1 LHFSEKDGQ
10 TPQFC
15 PEIQKNMSATVRT
28 ILLYTFLVFGLSAF
42 GQTGTSLADCYRL
55 AEANTA
61 IAQNPQ
67 LFEKITA
74 LKLENVD
81 ASRLPTLQWNA
92 KATWQNE
99 VFGLPFSFPGVEVNI
114 PKTNIVTNLEAN
126 YVVLDGGL
134 AEAKKTVEK
143 AKLAVDNQ
151 SVAVELNMLREQV
164 DRFFFGALLLQEQTK
179 TLDLTLK
186 DLQAKTAQV
195 EAAVKHGVALESEV
209 LKLRVEQLKIQSK
222 IEEVQSDRRAFLSV
236 LSSLIGQNLD
246 ENGKLDLP
254 NPQSLVI
261 PEGNLNPQWHRPELA
276 LFDLQ
281 KTQVLASADLID
293 AQWEP
298 KLAAFATTGLGYP
311 DPLNFFD
318 DKISPY
324 FIGGVQFQWKFWDW
338 QQAEREREVLAVQ
351 SQLIEN
357 QKQTFT
363 QTLQHQDGK
372 FREDI
377 AKLQNQIRRDEE
389 VAKLQAEI
397 LKQLS
402 SQLENG
408 VATATD
414 YLLQS
419 DAELQARL
427 AMEAHRVQ
435 LVQVEAAW
443 RTWLGVEIGN

>member
-1 LHFSEKDGQ
+1 MQLTIRFFLFPALLLSWFPILGQ
-10 TPQFC
+10 NAVTLQ
-15 PEIQKNMSATVRT
+15 
-28 ILLYTFLVFGLSAF
+28 
-42 GQTGTSLADCYRL
+42 DCYHL

-67 LFEKITA
+67 LFEKITV
-74 LKLENVD
+74 LKLENID
-81 ASRLPTLQWNA
+81 ASRLPTVQWNA

-99 VFGLPFSFPGVEVNI
+99 VFGLPFSFPGVDFNI
-114 PKTNIVTNLEAN
+114 PKYNVLTNLEAN
-126 YVVLDGGL
+126 YVLLDGGFS
-134 AEAKKTVEK
+134 EAKKTIEK

-151 SVAVELNMLREQV
+151 SVTVELNKLREQV
-164 DRFFFGALLLQEQTK
+164 DRFFFGAALLQTQTK
-179 TLDLTLK
+179 MLELTQK
-186 DLQAKTAQV
+186 DLAAKAAQL
-195 EAAVKHGVALESEV
+195 EAAVRHGVALESEV
-209 LKLRVEQLKIQSK
+209 LKLQVEQLKVQSK
-222 IEEVQSDRRAFLSV
+222 IEEIGSDRRALLSV
-236 LSSLIGQNLD
+236 LSSLLGQTLD
-246 ENGKLDLP
+246 ENSKLELP
-254 NPQSLVI
+254 NPQSAI
-261 PEGNLNPQWHRPELA
+261 QNPQSNRPELA

-281 KTQVLASADLID
+281 KAQVLASADLIG
-293 AQWEP
+293 AQWNP
-298 KLAAFATTGLGYP
+298 KVAAFAITGVGYP

-324 FIGGVQFQWKFWDW
+324 FIGGVQFSWKFLDW
-338 QQAEREREVLAVQ
+338 KQADRERQQLSVQ
-351 SQLIEN
+351 LQLIEN

-363 QTLQHQDGK
+363 QNLEHQDGK

-377 AKLQNQIRRDEE
+377 AKLQNQIQRDEE
-389 VAKLQAEI
+389 IAKLQAEI

-402 SQLENG
+402 SQLDNG

-443 RTWLGVEIGN
+443 RTWKGVGIGN

>member
-1 LHFSEKDGQ
+1 LHFFEKGGRL
-10 TPQFC
+10 PQFC
-15 PEIQKNMSATVRT
+15 PEIQQNMSATVRT
-28 ILLYTFLVFGLSAF
+28 IFIFTCLVFGLSAF
-42 GQTGTSLADCYRL
+42 GQTGVSLSDCYRL

-67 LFEKITA
+67 LLEKITA

-99 VFGLPFSFPGVEVNI
+99 VFGLPFSFPGVDINI
-114 PKTNIVTNLEAN
+114 PKYNVVTNLEAN

-143 AKLAVDNQ
+143 AKLAIDNQ
-151 SVAVELNMLREQV
+151 SVTVELNKLREQV
-164 DRFFFGALLLQEQTK
+164 DKFYFGALLLQEQTK

-209 LKLRVEQLKIQSK
+209 LKLKVEQLKIQSK
-222 IEEVQSDRRAFLSV
+222 IEEVQSDRRAMLSV
-236 LSSLIGQNLD
+236 LGSLIGQSLD
-246 ENGKLDLP
+246 ENAKLDLP
-254 NPQSLVI
+254 ATQSPITNHQSL
-261 PEGNLNPQWHRPELA
+261 RPELV

-281 KTQVLASADLID
+281 KQQVLASADLID
-293 AQWEP
+293 SQWKP

-324 FIGGVQFQWKFWDW
+324 FIGGVQFQWKFLDW
-338 QQAEREREVLAVQ
+338 KQADRDREVLSVQ
-351 SQLIEN
+351 TQLIEN

-377 AKLQNQIRRDEE
+377 AKLQNQIQRDEE
-389 VAKLQAEI
+389 LAKLQAEI

-435 LVQVEAAW
+435 LAQVEAAW
-443 RTWLGVEIGN
+443 RTWMGVEIRN

>member
-1 LHFSEKDGQ
+1 MHFFEKGGRL
-10 TPQFC
+10 PQFC
-15 PEIQKNMSATVRT
+15 PEIQMHMSATVRT
-28 ILLYTFLVFGLSAF
+28 ILLHIFLFFGLSAF

-99 VFGLPFSFPGVEVNI
+99 VFGLPFSFPGVDINI
-114 PKTNIVTNLEAN
+114 PKYNVVTNVEAN

-151 SVAVELNMLREQV
+151 SVVVELNKLREQV

-179 TLDLTLK
+179 TLELTLK
-186 DLQAKTAQV
+186 DLEAKTTQV

-222 IEEVQSDRRAFLSV
+222 IEEVQSDRRALLAV

-246 ENGKLDLP
+246 EKARLELP
-254 NPQSLVI
+254 APQSSVT
-261 PEGNLNPQWHRPELA
+261 NHQSHRPELA

-281 KTQVLASADLID
+281 KQQVLASADLID
-293 AQWEP
+293 AQWKP
-298 KLAAFATTGLGYP
+298 KLAAFATTGIGYP

-338 QQAEREREVLAVQ
+338 KHAEREREVLAVQ
-351 SQLIEN
+351 TQLIEN
-357 QKQTFT
+357 QKQTFS

-377 AKLQNQIRRDEE
+377 AKLQTQIRRDEE

-427 AMEAHRVQ
+427 AMEAHRVH
-435 LVQVEAAW
+435 LAQVEAAW
-443 RTWLGVEIGN
+443 RTWVGVEIGN

>member
-1 LHFSEKDGQ
+1 
-10 TPQFC
+10 
-15 PEIQKNMSATVRT
+15 MSATIRT
-28 ILLYTFLVFGLSAF
+28 IFTASLLLFWSNLF
-42 GQTGTSLADCYRL
+42 GQTATTLQDCYRL

-61 IAQNPQ
+61 IANNPQ
-67 LFEKITA
+67 LFEKIAA
-74 LKLENVD
+74 LKLDNID

-99 VFGLPFSFPGVEVNI
+99 VFGLPFNIPGVELDI
-114 PKTNIVTNLEAN
+114 PKYNVLTNLEAS
-126 YVVLDGGL
+126 YVLLDGGL
-134 AEAKKTVEK
+134 AEAKKIVEK
-143 AKLAVDNQ
+143 TKLAVDNQ
-151 SVAVELNMLREQV
+151 SVTVELNKLREQV
-164 DRFFFGALLLQEQTK
+164 DRYFFGALLLQEQSK
-179 TLDLTLK
+179 SLELTLK
-186 DLQAKTAQV
+186 DLEAKTTQI
-195 EAAVKHGVALESEV
+195 EAAVRHGVALESEV
-209 LKLRVEQLKIQSK
+209 LKLKVEQLKVRSK
-222 IEEVQSDRRAFLSV
+222 IEEMGSDRRALLSV
-236 LSSLIGQNLD
+236 LGSLIGQTLD
-246 ENGKLDLP
+246 ENAKLEVPSWQLAVGSQ
-254 NPQSLVI
+254 QSL
-261 PEGNLNPQWHRPELA
+261 RPEIT

-281 KTQVLASADLID
+281 KKQVMASSDMID
-293 AQWEP
+293 AQWKP
-298 KLAAFATTGLGYP
+298 RVAAFATTGVGYP

-324 FIGGVQFQWKFWDW
+324 FIGGVQFSWKFWDW
-338 QQAEREREVLAVQ
+338 KQAEREREVLSVQ
-351 SQLIEN
+351 TQLIEN

-372 FREDI
+372 FREDV

-389 VAKLQAEI
+389 IAKLQAEL

-435 LVQVEAAW
+435 LAQAEAAW
-443 RTWLGVEIGN
+443 RTWVGAAKD

>member
-1 LHFSEKDGQ
+1 
-10 TPQFC
+10 
-15 PEIQKNMSATVRT
+15 MSATVRT
-28 ILLYTFLVFGLSAF
+28 ILLYAFLVFGLSAF

-134 AEAKKTVEK
+134 AEARKTVEK
-143 AKLAVDNQ
+143 AKLAVDNRL
-151 SVAVELNMLREQV
+151 VTVELNKLREQV
-164 DRFFFGALLLQEQTK
+164 DKFFFGALLLQEQTK
-179 TLDLTLK
+179 SLDVTLK
-186 DLQAKTAQV
+186 DIQAKTTQV
-195 EAAVKHGVALESEV
+195 EAAVRHGVALESEV

-222 IEEVQSDRRAFLSV
+222 IEEVQSDRRALLSL

-246 ENGKLDLP
+246 EKARLEQPASQSPITNH
-254 NPQSLVI
+254 QSL
-261 PEGNLNPQWHRPELA
+261 RPELA

-281 KTQVLASADLID
+281 KQQVLASADLID
-293 AQWEP
+293 AQWKP

-338 QQAEREREVLAVQ
+338 KQADREREVLAVQ
-351 SQLIEN
+351 TQLIEN

-435 LVQVEAAW
+435 LAQVEAAW
-443 RTWLGVEIGN
+443 RTHFGIDE

>member
-1 LHFSEKDGQ
+1 
-10 TPQFC
+10 
-15 PEIQKNMSATVRT
+15 MSATVRT
-28 ILLYTFLVFGLSAF
+28 ILFYTFLVFGLSAF
-42 GQTGTSLADCYRL
+42 GQTGTSLAECYRL

-74 LKLENVD
+74 LKLENLD

-114 PKTNIVTNLEAN
+114 PKTNIVTNVEAN

-151 SVAVELNMLREQV
+151 SVVVELNKLREQV

-186 DLQAKTAQV
+186 DLQAKTTQA
-195 EAAVKHGVALESEV
+195 EAAVRHGVALESEV

-222 IEEVQSDRRAFLSV
+222 IEEVQSDRRALLSV
-236 LSSLIGQNLD
+236 LSSLIGQNLNED
-246 ENGKLDLP
+246 AKLDLP
-254 NPQSLVI
+254 NPQSAI
-261 PEGNLNPQWHRPELA
+261 QNPQLNRPELA

-281 KTQVLASADLID
+281 KQQVLAAADLID
-293 AQWEP
+293 AQWKP

-338 QQAEREREVLAVQ
+338 KQAEREREVLSVQ
-351 SQLIEN
+351 TQLIEN

-372 FREDI
+372 FREDV

-408 VATATD
+408 VTTATD

-435 LVQVEAAW
+435 LAQVEAAW
-443 RTWLGVEIGN
+443 RTLLGSDD

>member
-1 LHFSEKDGQ
+1 MRS
-10 TPQFC
+10 
-15 PEIQKNMSATVRT
+15 
-28 ILLYTFLVFGLSAF
+28 ILSYIFLFLGLSAF
-42 GQTGTSLADCYRL
+42 GQTGVSLADCYRF

-67 LFEKITA
+67 LLEKITA

-114 PKTNIVTNLEAN
+114 PKTNIVTNVEAN

-143 AKLAVDNQ
+143 VKLAVDNQ
-151 SVAVELNMLREQV
+151 SVAVELNKLREQV

-186 DLQAKTAQV
+186 DLQAKTTQV

-222 IEEVQSDRRAFLSV
+222 IEEVQSDRRALLSV
-236 LSSLIGQNLD
+236 LSSLIGQSLDANANLKVPSWQLAV
-246 ENGKLDLP
+246 GSQPLL
-254 NPQSLVI
+254 
-261 PEGNLNPQWHRPELA
+261 RPELA

-281 KTQVLASADLID
+281 KQQVLASAGLID
-293 AQWEP
+293 AQWKP
-298 KLAAFATTGLGYP
+298 RVAAFATTGLGYP

-338 QQAEREREVLAVQ
+338 KQAEREREVLSVQ
-351 SQLIEN
+351 TQLIEN
-357 QKQTFT
+357 QKHTFT

-435 LVQVEAAW
+435 LAQVEAAW
-443 RTWLGVEIGN
+443 RTHFGIDD

>member
-1 LHFSEKDGQ
+1 MIS
-10 TPQFC
+10 
-15 PEIQKNMSATVRT
+15 T
-28 ILLYTFLVFGLSAF
+28 IRHIFIAVLLSMGLNGFA
-42 GQTGTSLADCYRL
+42 QNGTTLQDCYRL

-74 LKLENVD
+74 LKLENID

-99 VFGLPFSFPGVEVNI
+99 VFGLPFSLPGVDVNI
-114 PKTNIVTNLEAN
+114 PKYNVLTNVEAN
-126 YVVLDGGL
+126 YLLLDGGL

-151 SVAVELNMLREQV
+151 LVTVELNKLREQV
-164 DRFFFGALLLQEQTK
+164 DKFFFGALLLQEQSK
-179 TLDLTLK
+179 SLDVTLK

-195 EAAVKHGVALESEV
+195 EAAIKHGVALESEV
-209 LKLRVEQLKIQSK
+209 LKLRVEQLKVQSK
-222 IEEVQSDRRAFLSV
+222 IEEIGSDRRALIAV
-236 LSSLIGQNLD
+236 LSSLIGQSLD
-246 ENGKLDLP
+246 ENAKLDLP
-254 NPQSLVI
+254 NPQSAI
-261 PEGNLNPQWHRPELA
+261 QNPQSNRPELA

-281 KTQVLASADLID
+281 KQQVLASSDLIA
-293 AQWEP
+293 AQWKP
-298 KLAAFATTGLGYP
+298 KVAAFATTGVGYP

-324 FIGGVQFQWKFWDW
+324 FIGGVQFSWKFWDW
-338 QQAEREREVLAVQ
+338 KQADREREQLAVQ

-357 QKQTFT
+357 QKQSFT
-363 QTLQHQDGK
+363 QNLAHQDGK
-372 FREDI
+372 FREDL
-377 AKLQNQIRRDEE
+377 AKLQNQIQRDEE
-389 VAKLQAEI
+389 IAKLQSEV

-408 VATATD
+408 VATTTD

-419 DAELQARL
+419 GAELQARL
-427 AMEAHRVQ
+427 AVEARRVQ
-435 LVQVEAAW
+435 LAQVQAAW
-443 RTWLGVEIGN
+443 RTWKGIDD

>member
-1 LHFSEKDGQ
+1 MKIRGWSPHL
-10 TPQFC
+10 C
-15 PEIQKNMSATVRT
+15 PESQKIMRLTIRHIFIAALFLGFNIQAQN
-28 ILLYTFLVFGLSAF
+28 
-42 GQTGTSLADCYRL
+42 GTTLQDCYRL

-67 LFEKITA
+67 LLEKITA
-74 LKLENVD
+74 LKLENID
-81 ASRLPTLQWNA
+81 ASRLPNLQWNA

-114 PKTNIVTNLEAN
+114 PKYNVVTNLEAN
-126 YVVLDGGL
+126 YVLLDGGIS
-134 AEAKKTVEK
+134 EAKKTVEK

-151 SVAVELNMLREQV
+151 SVAVDLNKLREQV
-164 DRFFFGALLLQEQTK
+164 DKVFFGALLLQEQTK

-186 DLQAKTAQV
+186 DLQAKTTQV
-195 EAAVKHGVALESEV
+195 AAAVKHGVALESEV
-209 LKLRVEQLKIQSK
+209 LKLQVEQLKVQSK
-222 IEEVQSDRRAFLSV
+222 IEEVQSDRRALLSI
-236 LSSLIGQNLD
+236 LGSLIGQNL
-246 ENGKLDLP
+246 EEKTALEQPAL
-254 NPQSLVI
+254 QSPI
-261 PEGNLNPQWHRPELA
+261 TNHQSQRPEPA

-281 KTQVLASADLID
+281 KQQILASSDLIA
-293 AQWEP
+293 AQWKP
-298 KLAAFATTGLGYP
+298 KVSAFATTGLGYP

-338 QQAEREREVLAVQ
+338 KQADREREVLSVQ

-357 QKQTFT
+357 QKATF
-363 QTLQHQDGK
+363 LQNLAHQNGK

-377 AKLQNQIRRDEE
+377 AKLQTQIQGDEE
-389 VAKLQAEI
+389 IAKLQAEL

-427 AMEAHRVQ
+427 SMEAHRVQ
-435 LVQVEAAW
+435 LAQVEAAW
-443 RTWLGVEIGN
+443 RTWMGVEIGN

>member
-1 LHFSEKDGQ
+1 MQLTIRYFLFPALLLLWFPILGQ
-10 TPQFC
+10 NSVTLQ
-15 PEIQKNMSATVRT
+15 
-28 ILLYTFLVFGLSAF
+28 
-42 GQTGTSLADCYRL
+42 DCYRL

-74 LKLENVD
+74 LKLENID
-81 ASRLPTLQWNA
+81 ASRLPTVQWNA

-99 VFGLPFSFPGVEVNI
+99 VFGLPFSFPGVDVNI
-114 PKTNIVTNLEAN
+114 PKYNVLTNLEAN
-126 YVVLDGGL
+126 YVLLDGGF

-151 SVAVELNMLREQV
+151 SVTVELNKLREQV
-164 DRFFFGALLLQEQTK
+164 DRFFFGAALLQTQTK
-179 TLDLTLK
+179 TLELTQK
-186 DLQAKTAQV
+186 DLAAKATQL
-195 EAAVKHGVALESEV
+195 EAAVRHGVALESEV
-209 LKLRVEQLKIQSK
+209 LKLQVEQLKVQAK
-222 IEEVQSDRRAFLSV
+222 IEEIGSDSRALLAV
-236 LSSLIGQNLD
+236 LSSLIGRNL
-246 ENGKLDLP
+246 EEEKTILQVPTVSTPPLGGA
-254 NPQSLVI
+254 
-261 PEGNLNPQWHRPELA
+261 EGARPELA

-293 AQWEP
+293 AQWSP
-298 KLAAFATTGLGYP
+298 KVAAFAISGIGYP

-318 DKISPY
+318 NKISPY
-324 FIGGVQFQWKFWDW
+324 FIGGVQFSWKFLDW
-338 QQAEREREVLAVQ
+338 KQADRERQQLSVQ

-363 QTLQHQDGK
+363 QNLEHQDGK

-377 AKLQNQIRRDEE
+377 AKLQNQIQRDEE
-389 VAKLQAEI
+389 IAKLQAEI

-402 SQLENG
+402 SQLDNG

-435 LVQVEAAW
+435 LVQVETAW
-443 RTWLGVEIGN
+443 RTWKGIDD

>member
-1 LHFSEKDGQ
+1 MRS
-10 TPQFC
+10 
-15 PEIQKNMSATVRT
+15 
-28 ILLYTFLVFGLSAF
+28 ILSYIFLVFGLSAF
-42 GQTGTSLADCYRL
+42 GQSGTSLADCYRL

-81 ASRLPTLQWNA
+81 ISRLPTLQWNA

-151 SVAVELNMLREQV
+151 SVAVELNKLREQV

-186 DLQAKTAQV
+186 DLQAKTTQV

-209 LKLRVEQLKIQSK
+209 LKLKVEQLKIQSK
-222 IEEVQSDRRAFLSV
+222 IEEVQSDRRALLSV

-246 ENGKLDLP
+246 EKALLELP
-254 NPQSLVI
+254 ATQSPITNRQSL
-261 PEGNLNPQWHRPELA
+261 RPELA

-281 KTQVLASADLID
+281 KTQILASADLID
-293 AQWEP
+293 AQWKP

-338 QQAEREREVLAVQ
+338 KQVEREREVLAVQ
-351 SQLIEN
+351 TQLIEN

-435 LVQVEAAW
+435 LAQVEAAW
-443 RTWLGVEIGN
+443 RTWYAVEIGN

>member
-1 LHFSEKDGQ
+1 MRAHL
-10 TPQFC
+10 C
-15 PEIQKNMSATVRT
+15 PESQKIMSATIRT
-28 ILLYTFLVFGLSAF
+28 IFTASLLMFWSTLF
-42 GQTGTSLADCYRL
+42 GQNTMTLQECYRL

-61 IAQNPQ
+61 IASNPQ
-67 LFEKITA
+67 LFEKIAA
-74 LKLENVD
+74 LKLDNID
-81 ASRLPTLQWNA
+81 ASRLPTVQWNA

-114 PKTNIVTNLEAN
+114 PKYNVLTNLEAN

-134 AEAKKTVEK
+134 AEAKRTVEK

-151 SVAVELNMLREQV
+151 SVAVELNKLREQV

-179 TLDLTLK
+179 SLDVTLQDLE
-186 DLQAKTAQV
+186 AKTTQL
-195 EAAVKHGVALESEV
+195 EAAVRHGVALESEV
-209 LKLRVEQLKIQSK
+209 LKLRVEQLKVRSK
-222 IEEVQSDRRAFLSV
+222 IEEISSDRRALLSV
-236 LSSLIGQNLD
+236 LSSLVGQNLD
-246 ENGKLDLP
+246 ENARLEAPDSQL
-254 NPQSLVI
+254 ST
-261 PEGNLNPQWHRPELA
+261 LNPQFKRPELA

-281 KTQVLASADLID
+281 KQQVLASADMID
-293 AQWEP
+293 AQWKP
-298 KLAAFATTGLGYP
+298 KVAAFATTGLGYP

-324 FIGGVQFQWKFWDW
+324 FIGGVQFSWKFWDW
-338 QQAEREREVLAVQ
+338 KQAEREREVLSVQ
-351 SQLIEN
+351 TQLIEN

-363 QTLQHQDGK
+363 QNLQHQDGK
-372 FREDI
+372 FREDL

-389 VAKLQAEI
+389 IAKLQAEI

-408 VATATD
+408 VVTATD

-427 AMEAHRVQ
+427 SMEVHRVQ
-435 LVQVEAAW
+435 LAQVEATW
-443 RTWLGVEIGN
+443 QTWLGTEQGN

>member
-1 LHFSEKDGQ
+1 LHFSEKDWP

-15 PEIQKNMSATVRT
+15 PEIQKHMRS
-28 ILLYTFLVFGLSAF
+28 ILSYIFLFLALSAF
-42 GQTGTSLADCYRL
+42 GQTGVSLADCYRL

-67 LFEKITA
+67 LLEKITA

-114 PKTNIVTNLEAN
+114 PKTNIVTNVEAN

-134 AEAKKTVEK
+134 AEAKKIVEK
-143 AKLAVDNQ
+143 AKLSVDNQ
-151 SVAVELNMLREQV
+151 SVAVELNKLREQV
-164 DRFFFGALLLQEQTK
+164 DKFFFGAMLLQEQTK
-179 TLDLTLK
+179 TLDLTLM

-209 LKLRVEQLKIQSK
+209 LKLKVEQLKIQSK
-222 IEEVQSDRRAFLSV
+222 IEEVQSDRRALLSV

-246 ENGKLDLP
+246 SNAMLAPP
-254 NPQSLVI
+254 NPQSAI
-261 PEGNLNPQWHRPELA
+261 QNPQSNRPELA

-281 KTQVLASADLID
+281 KQQVLATAGLID
-293 AQWEP
+293 AQWKP
-298 KLAAFATTGLGYP
+298 KVAAFATTGLGYP

-324 FIGGVQFQWKFWDW
+324 FIGGVQIQWKFWDW
-338 QQAEREREVLAVQ
+338 KQAEREREVLSVQ

-357 QKQTFT
+357 QKQMFT

-389 VAKLQAEI
+389 VAQLQAEI

-435 LVQVEAAW
+435 LAQVEAAW
-443 RTWLGVEIGN
+443 RTWVGVEIGN

>member
-1 LHFSEKDGQ
+1 
-10 TPQFC
+10 
-15 PEIQKNMSATVRT
+15 MSATIRT
-28 ILLYTFLVFGLSAF
+28 IFAISLLLFWSNLF
-42 GQTGTSLADCYRL
+42 GQDVTTLQDCYRL

-74 LKLENVD
+74 LKLENID
-81 ASRLPTLQWNA
+81 ASRLPTVQWNA

-99 VFGLPFSFPGVEVNI
+99 VFGLPFSFPGLEVNI
-114 PKTNIVTNLEAN
+114 PKYNVLTNVEAN

-134 AEAKKTVEK
+134 ADAKKTIEK

-151 SVAVELNMLREQV
+151 SVVVELNKLREQV
-164 DRFFFGALLLQEQTK
+164 DKFYFGALLLQEQAK
-179 TLDLTLK
+179 SLDLTLK
-186 DLQAKTAQV
+186 DLQAKTTQV
-195 EAAVKHGVALESEV
+195 EAAVRHGVALESEV
-209 LKLRVEQLKIQSK
+209 LKLKVEQLKIQSK
-222 IEEVQSDRRAFLSV
+222 IEEVQSDRRALLAV
-236 LSSLIGQNLD
+236 LSSLIGQDLK
-246 ENGKLDLP
+246 EESKLEV
-254 NPQSLVI
+254 PQQFNNQTIQQS
-261 PEGNLNPQWHRPELA
+261 NRPELA

-281 KTQVLASADLID
+281 KQQVLAAADLID
-293 AQWEP
+293 AQWKP
-298 KLAAFATTGLGYP
+298 KVATFATTGLGYP

-338 QQAEREREVLAVQ
+338 KQAEREREVLSVQ
-351 SQLIEN
+351 TQLIEN

-363 QTLQHQDGK
+363 QTLQHQEGK
-372 FREDI
+372 FWEDV

-408 VATATD
+408 VTTATD

-435 LVQVEAAW
+435 LAQVEAAW
-443 RTWLGVEIGN
+443 RTHFGIDD

>member
-1 LHFSEKDGQ
+1 M
-10 TPQFC
+10 
-15 PEIQKNMSATVRT
+15 NATVRT
-28 ILLYTFLVFGLSAF
+28 ILIQACLVFGLSAF

-74 LKLENVD
+74 LKLENLD

-114 PKTNIVTNLEAN
+114 PKTNIVTNVEAN

-143 AKLAVDNQ
+143 AKLVVDNQ
-151 SVAVELNMLREQV
+151 LIAVELNKLREQV
-164 DRFFFGALLLQEQTK
+164 DKFFFGALLLQEQTK
-179 TLDLTLK
+179 TLELTLK
-186 DLQAKTAQV
+186 DLQAKTNQV

-209 LKLRVEQLKIQSK
+209 LKLKVEQLKIQSK
-222 IEEVQSDRRAFLSV
+222 IEEVQSDRRAVLTV

-246 ENGKLDLP
+246 EKARLDIP
-254 NPQSLVI
+254 NPQSKI
-261 PEGNLNPQWHRPELA
+261 QNPQSNRPELT

-281 KTQVLASADLID
+281 KQQVLASADMID
-293 AQWEP
+293 AQWKP

-338 QQAEREREVLAVQ
+338 RQSEREREVLSVQ
-351 SQLIEN
+351 AQLIEN

-363 QTLQHQDGK
+363 QTLQHQDGR

-435 LVQVEAAW
+435 LAQVEAAW
-443 RTWLGVEIGN
+443 RTWLGVEIEN

>member
-1 LHFSEKDGQ
+1 MRS
-10 TPQFC
+10 
-15 PEIQKNMSATVRT
+15 
-28 ILLYTFLVFGLSAF
+28 ILSYIFLVFGLSAF
-42 GQTGTSLADCYRL
+42 GQSGTSLADCYRL

-81 ASRLPTLQWNA
+81 ISRLPTLQWNA

-143 AKLAVDNQ
+143 ANLAVDNQ
-151 SVAVELNMLREQV
+151 SVAVELNKLREQV

-186 DLQAKTAQV
+186 DLQAKTTQV

-209 LKLRVEQLKIQSK
+209 LKLKVEQLKIQSK
-222 IEEVQSDRRAFLSV
+222 IEEVQSDRRALLSV

-246 ENGKLDLP
+246 EKALLELP
-254 NPQSLVI
+254 ATQSPITNRQSL
-261 PEGNLNPQWHRPELA
+261 RPELA

-281 KTQVLASADLID
+281 KTQILASADLID
-293 AQWEP
+293 AQWKP

-338 QQAEREREVLAVQ
+338 KQVEREREVLAVQ
-351 SQLIEN
+351 TQLIEN

-435 LVQVEAAW
+435 LAQVEAAW
-443 RTWLGVEIGN
+443 RTWYAVEIGN